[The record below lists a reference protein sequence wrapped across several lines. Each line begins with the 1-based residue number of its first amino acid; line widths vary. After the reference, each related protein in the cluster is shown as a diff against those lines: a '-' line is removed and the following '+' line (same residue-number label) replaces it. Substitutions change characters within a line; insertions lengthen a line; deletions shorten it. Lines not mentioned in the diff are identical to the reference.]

1 MAMTGGTSV
10 LLKSE
15 IPEGFGSHAV
25 KLYAYY
31 KYTQSVA
38 DNTTTMYCG
47 MYVTTDSGWD
57 IGQWTDRN
65 SGSYIGT
72 TSNTFNGTMPNHDG
86 TYWLT
91 ENQKFTVSHDDD
103 GTGSATI
110 YWKWNVNSPWGGYV
124 YPSGSFKVNLPT
136 IARESLQTLSA
147 ETVQMGK
154 KVTIY
159 TNRQSKSFTHHLG
172 YAFLGITYEGT
183 IKDNVGDSYEW
194 TVPDWVSRIPNQRS
208 GDCSIYCI
216 TYLGDEVIGDNYV
229 DLTLT
234 IPDKSTPRASTN
246 AVQLGTSVTIYTDR
260 KSSAYTHTLT
270 YAIGEASGTI
280 GTDVQ
285 AEKKWTPPMSLVSSF
300 GNETSASCK
309 ITCNTYNG
317 KLLVGTATTDI
328 TLTAPSATVPILSAS
343 TVAMG
348 NKITITLDRES
359 EVYTHSLT
367 YSLKKYGT
375 SEVVATGDIGNFAGG
390 DYEWTVPLD
399 LAKKIPGDPK
409 ATITVTCKTWFEG
422 SSTVVGTE
430 SVSFTATVPENETT
444 KPNVT
449 MTLAPVHDLSS
460 KFNGVF
466 VQGKSKVK
474 VTYTA
479 SSDYSTIKSYS
490 TKILNAE
497 GKTNPYT
504 SSVLSNEGTVS
515 IEGTV
520 TDARGF
526 TTIKS
531 DSIDVISY
539 GRPRIIPGDKQN
551 NIVCTRCNSNGTTDP
566 GGVYLLIEIGRKYSK
581 VVSGGS
587 QKNYCKL
594 SYSHKMDA
602 EDESSYSDPE
612 ELLEATAT
620 TDFVSVV
627 LPNIV
632 SSNTTAYN
640 IRLIAE
646 DDVGESDV
654 VTITIPTAFSSWHVP
669 PGGHGFTLG
678 GYHDP
683 AKYNVFD
690 CLFDAEFEGNVY
702 GKVLGLGKLPEI
714 PDGADFDDYKDFGA
728 YAVAEDAVAETI
740 SNCPSEVAGVLRV
753 WSADG
758 KGDTT
763 GDNVYIMQEYICR
776 DNSAIYRR
784 SIQLTGTQ
792 SSWIYNEWKSL
803 AFS

>member
-1 MAMTGGTSV
+1 MATSGAMSTNNPWV
-10 LLKSE
+10 
-15 IPEGFGSHAV
+15 
-25 KLYAYY
+25 
-31 KYTQSVA
+31 KYTIEIIQNSQSIQ
-38 DNTTTMYCG
+38 DNTSNVTVKVRFYRTNTGFTTYGTGTVYCKI
-47 MYVTTDSGWD
+47 D
-57 IGQWTDRN
+57 
-65 SGSYIGT
+65 GT
-72 TSNTFNGTMPNHDG
+72 QYTASVVPSQKITENGIELFSKTLDVSHGADGKKTLTCSAWINHNAPLTSNEQSYSQTLSP
-86 TYWLT
+86 
-91 ENQKFTVSHDDD
+91 
-103 GTGSATI
+103 I
-110 YWKWNVNSPWGGYV
+110 Y
-124 YPSGSFKVNLPT
+124 
-136 IARESLQTLSA
+136 RESYPTVSA

-159 TNRQSKSFTHHLG
+159 TNRQSKEFTHYLG
-172 YAFLGITYEGT
+172 YTFWGETYTGD
-183 IKDNVGDSYEW
+183 IADNVGDSYEW
-194 TVPDWVSRIPNQRS
+194 TVPDWVYRIPNQRS

-216 TYLGDEVIGDNYV
+216 TYLGDEMIGDNYV

-270 YAIGEASGTI
+270 YEIGEASGTI

-285 AEKKWTPPMSLVSSF
+285 AEKKWTPPMSLVSGF
-300 GNETSASCK
+300 GNKTSASCK

-348 NKITITLDRES
+348 NKITITLNRES

-367 YSLKKYGT
+367 YTLKKYGT

-390 DYEWTVPLD
+390 DHEWTVPLD
-399 LAKKIPGDPK
+399 LAKKIPSDPK

-422 SSTVVGTE
+422 SSNVVGTE
-430 SVSFTATVPENETT
+430 SVSFTATVPENEIT
-444 KPNVT
+444 KPKIT

-479 SSDYSTIKSYS
+479 SSDYSAIKSYT
-490 TKILNAE
+490 TKILNIE

-539 GRPRIIPGDKQN
+539 SRPRIIPGDRQN

-581 VVSGGS
+581 VVSGGT
-587 QKNYCKL
+587 QKNFCKL
-594 SYSHKMDA
+594 SYSHKTDA

-612 ELLEATAT
+612 ELLGTTAT

-627 LPNIV
+627 LQNIV

-654 VTITIPTAFSSWHVP
+654 VTITIPTAFAAWHVT

-714 PDGADFDDYKDFGA
+714 PEGADFDDYKDFGS

-753 WSADG
+753 WSANG

-784 SIQLTGTQ
+784 SIQLIGTQ